1 MSNIFAEK
9 SLDGDIEVYRNVLL
23 VGLRRISDGKII
35 ILEHSHRSQIDKDR
49 LRKILLTHEFYG
61 YNSMGYDAAIL
72 WYFLLTDATNAQLKV
87 ASDKIIKGRV
97 KWWEVEDMLGIRIP
111 LDFKKNHIDMI
122 EPQPNPFASLKVLN
136 ARLHGKRLR
145 ELPYDPDLE
154 LTDEEIDNLIVY
166 LHNDLDANKNV
177 REALEEP
184 LALRIALSA
193 DIGMD
198 LRSKSDSQVGLAIIK
213 KRVEEH
219 LGRKVDR
226 VTTKPG
232 TSFRFTAPD
241 YIKFQ
246 SPNLVEILHK
256 IQQHEFVVGDDG
268 KVDLPKWLS
277 DAKIVIGPS
286 TFQMGLGGL
295 HSTEANR
302 TIYADENNVIVSG
315 DVASYYP
322 AIILSLGLYP
332 LATGPAFGV
341 AFEGIR
347 QDRLKAKKA
356 KDKVRDKGGKIA
368 LNGGGFG
375 NLGQRFSITY
385 APHLLIA
392 TTLTGQLSLL
402 MLIDRAFYLGIP
414 TISANT
420 DGAEFLCPREHYAGI
435 VLNDEGQLT
444 DRLAPSL
451 IAEICEQ
458 WERDTKFDLE
468 FVEYRSMHNLS
479 VNSYIAIKADGSHKR
494 KGPIANPWSKDKS
507 DFDPRG
513 QMMKNPQATICSDAA
528 LAMIKH
534 QTPIEETIMACRDIR
549 EFITV
554 IRATEGATWRGEYL
568 GKVVRYYWGVGGD
581 QILSAKPHESTGNF
595 KKIPKTE
602 GAIECMD
609 LPDEFPSDID
619 YAKYI
624 EETTEILRDLG
635 YFGEIKPPQKRIR
648 ITKANRRA
656 VLSQF
661 AVAP

>member
-1 MSNIFAEK
+1 MTSPFAAK
-9 SLDGDIEVYRNVLL
+9 ALDGDIEVYRNVLL
-23 VGLRRISDGKII
+23 VGLRRVSDGKII
-35 ILEHSHRSQIDKDR
+35 IAEHSHRSQIDKAW
-49 LRKILLTHEFYG
+49 LSKVLLSHEFYG

-72 WYFLLTDATNAQLKV
+72 WYFLQTDATNAQLKI

-97 KWWEVEDMLGIRIP
+97 RWWEVEDMLGISIP
-111 LDFKKNHIDMI
+111 WEFKKNHVDMI

-145 ELPYDPDLE
+145 ELPYDPDLD
-154 LTDEEIDNLIVY
+154 LTDPQIDKLIEY

-177 REALEEP
+177 REALEET
-184 LALRIALSA
+184 LSLRVALSA
-193 DIGMD
+193 DMGMD
-198 LRSKSDSQVGLAIIK
+198 LRSKSDSQMGLAIIK

-226 VTTKPG
+226 ASVKPG
-232 TSFRFTAPD
+232 TSFRFTAPA
-241 YIKFQ
+241 YIRFQ
-246 SPNLVEILHK
+246 NEQLAGILDK
-256 IQQHEFVVGDDG
+256 IQQHDFIIGDDG

-277 DAKIVIGPS
+277 DTKISIGPS

-295 HSTEANR
+295 HSTESNR
-302 TIYADENNVIVSG
+302 TVYADKDNVIVSG

-322 AIILSLGLYP
+322 AIILSLGLFP
-332 LATGPAFGV
+332 AATGPAFGV
-341 AFEGIR
+341 SYDGIR
-347 QDRLKAKKA
+347 QDRLKAKKI
-356 KDKVRDKGGKIA
+356 KDAVRDKGFKIA

-402 MLIDRAFYLGIP
+402 MLIDRAFQSGIP

-420 DGAEFLCPREHYAGI
+420 DGAEFLCPREHYSGM
-435 VLNDEGQLT
+435 VLNEGGKPT
-444 DRLAPSL
+444 DRLAPGL
-451 IAEICEQ
+451 LAGICEQ
-458 WERDTKFDLE
+458 WERDTQFDLE
-468 FVEYRSMHNLS
+468 FVEYRSLHNMS
-479 VNSYIAIKADGSHKR
+479 VNSYFAIKADGSHKR

-534 QTPIEETIMACRDIR
+534 GTPIEETIRSSRDIC

-554 IRATEGATWRGEYL
+554 IRASEGASWRGEYL
-568 GKVVRYYWGVGGD
+568 GKVIRYYWGIGGE
-581 QILSAKPHESTGNF
+581 QILSVKPHPTTGNF

-609 LPDEFPSDID
+609 LPDEFPGDID
-619 YAKYI
+619 YARYVD
-624 EETTEILRDLG
+624 EANTLLDDLG
-635 YFGEIKPPQKRIR
+635 FRGPKKLKQPRIR
-648 ITKANRRA
+648 ITKANRA
-656 VLSQF
+656 LVLSLF
-661 AVAP
+661 GAAP